1 MRRIAL
7 YSCLAA
13 TLLLS
18 SACKNCTPGPTVC
31 TPPASYSLAV
41 PLRGQETNVW
51 CWAATTEMC
60 LDFLGTNVSQCDCAN
75 KYTSRSDCCNSPTPG
90 PCVTTGWPVFGAYGY
105 TFSQTSNTA
114 LSFDQIKDQTYCKKK
129 PVAFIWWWTGGGGHI
144 MVAKGYK
151 TQGGTNYV
159 HMNDPWPPNVGT
171 ISYITYAH
179 YVSQAGSHTHG
190 DDFYNLTK

>member
-7 YSCLAA
+7 FSCIAA

-18 SACKNCTPGPTVC
+18 ACKSCTPTPAVC
-31 TPPASYSLAV
+31 TPPTSHSLAV

-51 CWAATTEMC
+51 CWAATTEMVA
-60 LDFLGTNVSQCDCAN
+60 DYLGTNVTQCDCAN

-90 PCVTTGWPVFGAYGY
+90 PCVTTGWPVFGSYGI
-105 TFSQTSNTA
+105 TFSQTSGTA
-114 LSFDQIKDQTYCKKK
+114 LSFDQIKEQTYCKKS
-129 PVAFIWWWTGGGGHI
+129 PVAFIWYWTGGGGHI

-151 TQGGTNYV
+151 TVAGTNYV

-171 ISYITYAH
+171 ISYITYSK
-179 YVSQAGSHTHG
+179 YVSEAGSHTHG
-190 DDFYNLTK
+190 DDFYNFVK